1 MNSHVKKIDRML
13 LLEIVILFLKGALMG
28 AADVVPGVS
37 GGTIA
42 FIAGIY
48 DRLLNSLKKLGPASV
63 SILFRQ
69 GVVSSW
75 RYVDGT
81 FLAAV
86 FSGVLFSVFTMA
98 RLITYGL
105 AVYPI
110 LVWSFFFGLVV
121 VSALLILRYVTDWTL
136 VRFLFFVIGI
146 VVAVLIGYISP
157 GGAVQPEWYAFLW
170 AGALAICAMILPGI
184 SGSFI
189 LLLLGLYAPVMQAVV
204 DFDIATLLIFV
215 VGCVSGLLLF
225 SRFLSWLLARCRFS
239 TLAFL
244 VGAMVGSVEKIWPW
258 KQTLSWEP
266 LPVNVLPWN
275 YEYLTGQ
282 SSDLWGALGSMILAV
297 VLVSAFEWYGRSK
310 VQIKESD

>member
-1 MNSHVKKIDRML
+1 ML

-42 FIAGIY
+42 FIVGIY
-48 DRLLNSLKKLGPASV
+48 DRLLNSLKTLGPASV

-69 GVVSSW
+69 GVASFW
-75 RYVDGT
+75 RYIDGT

-86 FSGVLFSVFTMA
+86 LSGVLFSIFTMA

-105 AVYPI
+105 EVWPI

-121 VSALLILRYVTDWTL
+121 VSALLILRHITDWNL
-136 VRFLFFVIGI
+136 ARFLCFVVGI
-146 VVAVLIGYISP
+146 IVAVFIGYISP
-157 GGAVQPEWYAFLW
+157 RGAVQPEWYTFLW
-170 AGALAICAMILPGI
+170 AGALTICAMILPGI

-189 LLLLGLYAPVMQAVV
+189 LLLLGLYIPVMQAVI

-225 SRFLSWLLARCRFS
+225 SRFLSWLLIHCRFS

-244 VGAMVGSVEKIWPW
+244 VGSMVGSVEKIWPW

-266 LPVNVLPWN
+266 LPINVLPWN
-275 YEYLTGQ
+275 YESLTGQ
-282 SSDLWGALGSMILAV
+282 SSDLWEALGLMLLAV
-297 VLVSAFEWYGRSK
+297 VLVSVFEWYGRSK
-310 VQIKESD
+310 AQINESD